1 MKNTSSLNQIVIS
14 ALLAGAVIGVATVAF
29 NYQGK
34 VHFNLGPNGFSLDM
48 GGGGPK
54 R

>member
-1 MKNTSSLNQIVIS
+1 MKSTSSLNQIVIS
-14 ALLAGAVIGVATVAF
+14 ALMAGAVIGVATVAF

-48 GGGGPK
+48 GGSSPK